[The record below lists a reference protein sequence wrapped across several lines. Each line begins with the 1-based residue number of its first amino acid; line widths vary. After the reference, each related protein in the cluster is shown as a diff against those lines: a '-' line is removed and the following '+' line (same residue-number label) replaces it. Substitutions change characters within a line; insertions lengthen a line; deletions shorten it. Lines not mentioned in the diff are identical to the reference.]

1 MVPFLVPIGAFMW
14 GTLVPTIAQ
23 VGIGQPV
30 CMPPL
35 PPDLPATVKATAEAH
50 AQPPLALPRP
60 SEFGGVGHSHTLPLP
75 PHPPRDITAMPP
87 ARLEH
92 PDTTHPSTSSK
103 RPRTP
108 PDTHPSASTSG
119 APASP
124 PRKKA
129 TPPMGKALAKL
140 AETATMPPPLPSPP
154 TPPELTGFILEESDV
169 AGLAVAEAS
178 LYLLPHVF
186 PTAS

>member
-1 MVPFLVPIGAFMW
+1 
-14 GTLVPTIAQ
+14 
-23 VGIGQPV
+23 
-30 CMPPL
+30 MPPRAA
-35 PPDLPATVKATAEAH
+35 ATVKATAEAH
-50 AQPPLALPRP
+50 APPTLALPRP
-60 SEFGGVGHSHTLPLP
+60 SEYGCVGPFPLP
-75 PHPPRDITAMPP
+75 PLLYIPAMPP
-87 ARLEH
+87 ARLQH

-103 RPRTP
+103 RPRAP

-140 AETATMPPPLPSPP
+140 AETAKMPPPLPSPP
-154 TPPELTGFILEESDV
+154 TPPALTGFILEESDV
-169 AGLAVAEAS
+169 AGPAVAEAS